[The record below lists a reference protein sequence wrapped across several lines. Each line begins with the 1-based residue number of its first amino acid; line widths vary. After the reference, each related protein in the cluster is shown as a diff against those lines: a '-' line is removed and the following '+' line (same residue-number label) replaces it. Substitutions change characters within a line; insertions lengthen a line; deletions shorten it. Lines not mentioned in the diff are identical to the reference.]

1 MSISGKLDR
10 ITWAQLTLAE
20 RMAMVSMTAGA
31 QGHIEWSIQRALC
44 YHKLARLTP
53 GGLVLTR
60 DGRFVIAARHGLPV
74 VVGKDN
80 PAGPL
85 RSSNLG

>member
-1 MSISGKLDR
+1 MSIFGRMDR
-10 ITWAQLTLAE
+10 VTWAQLTLAE

-53 GGLVLTR
+53 AGLQLTR
-60 DGRFVIAARHGLPV
+60 EGRFVIAARHGLPV
-74 VVGKDN
+74 VVGRDAE
-80 PAGPL
+80 AGEL
-85 RSSNLG
+85 RSTNLG

>member
-44 YHKLARLTP
+44 YHKLAQLTP
-53 GGLVLTR
+53 TGLKLTR
-60 DGRFVIAARHGLPV
+60 EGRFVIAARHGLPV
-74 VVGKDN
+74 VVGKGSE
-80 PAGPL
+80 PGML
-85 RSSNLG
+85 RSTNLG